1 MPQGTSLMQ
10 RLFNAAQGG
19 ADGRIWTSTMLH
31 GIESLAGKEQAY
43 PRLMLALLGHQG
55 NARFKD
61 VFMWF
66 VEVFEPL
73 GDSS

>member
-1 MPQGTSLMQ
+1 MQG
-10 RLFNAAQGG
+10 LFDAAQGS

-31 GIESLAGKEQAY
+31 GIESLAGQEQAY
-43 PRLMLALLGHQG
+43 PCLIPAFLGHQG
-55 NARFKD
+55 DARFKD